1 MDSLTAKPLGMG
13 VVIGKRLRLERCRKE
28 HTAFLHN
35 CYQDESFWLPY
46 QDVETIEK
54 LTDRLEHES
63 KSLPQHLNRIEWV
76 IIRHGDQTVQSNDFP
91 IGLASLLNFQPKHN
105 FAEFT
110 LGILLPEDRQV
121 GIGVEAALLVLDCAF
136 NLAYFH
142 KLISFVYGDK
152 TFSQKL
158 TLGLGFRQEGYFH
171 KHLWDHKKKRF
182 IDVYQNGLLEEDFR
196 ANQRLARLSQRW
208 LGRDITKPSV
218 NLQLL
223 PKSQFKQVQDK
234 WRELLSPESSPQT
247 AKSLLPQVI
256 FAPYEFSFAKLLE
269 NNFSVIKNEFL
280 RLSPQDLIPWPET
293 SLYDQETA
301 SWKVFPLYKFG
312 EKDVQNCQRFPETT
326 RLIEQVPGLRNV
338 AFSCTSPGL
347 HIKPHVGYS
356 QDYLRYHLAIIVS
369 EPDKCGI
376 RIGVRVEKWHEGK
389 SLIFDDSC
397 EHEAWNN
404 SSTDKVLLMIDFDRP
419 PEYPFIATRFHHK
432 CLVTPPNI

>member
-1 MDSLTAKPLGMG
+1 MDSLTAKPFGMG

-28 HTAFLHN
+28 HAAFLHN
-35 CYQDESFWLPY
+35 CYQNDSFWLPY

-76 IIRHGDQTVQSNDFP
+76 IIRPGDQTEQSIP

-105 FAEFT
+105 LAEFV
-110 LGILLPEDRQV
+110 LGILRPEDRQV
-121 GIGVEAALLVLDCAF
+121 GIGMEAALLVLDCAF
-136 NLAYFH
+136 NFAYFH
-142 KLISFVYGDK
+142 KLISFVYGDN
-152 TFSQKL
+152 TLSQKL
-158 TLGLGFRQEGYFH
+158 TIGLGFRPEGYFH
-171 KHLWDHKKKRF
+171 KHLWDQKRF
-182 IDVYQNGLLEEDFR
+182 IDVYQNGLLEEEFR
-196 ANQRLARLSQRW
+196 ANRRLARLSQRW
-208 LGRDITKPSV
+208 LGRDITKPQV
-218 NLQLL
+218 NIQLL
-223 PKSQFKQVQDK
+223 PKSEFKPIQQK
-234 WRELLSPESSPQT
+234 WRDLLSPNSSPQT
-247 AKSLLPQVI
+247 AKSLPQVI
-256 FAPYEFSFAKLLE
+256 FSPNDFPFAKLLE
-269 NNFSVIKNEFL
+269 NNWLVIKNEFL
-280 RLSPQDLIPWPET
+280 RLSQQDLISWPET

-312 EKDVQNCQRFPETT
+312 EKEVQNCQRFPETT
-326 RLIEQVPGLRNV
+326 RLIEQVPGLRTA

-356 QDYLRYHLAIIVS
+356 QDFLRYHLAILVS

-404 SSTDKVLLMIDFDRP
+404 SSKDKVLLMIDFDRP